1 MIRSPA
7 PSVLL
12 KGLLGASLAL
22 NLVLGG
28 LLWWRAA
35 PPPPPVGRMQA
46 HIERLLPEP
55 DRGTFHQAMEAGRP
69 RFELA
74 QDALRDSQA
83 AVRAALTREPFDPAA
98 LRAAMAAS
106 RERWGEFGR
115 LFEDS
120 LAAGLSAISP
130 EGRRLIAEDM
140 ARDGRR
146 RRGDGTR

>member
-1 MIRSPA
+1 MIRADGSP
-7 PSVLL
+7 VLL

-28 LLWWRAA
+28 VLWWRSG
-35 PPPPPVGRMQA
+35 PDLPPVSRMQA
-46 HIERLLPEP
+46 HLERILPEP
-55 DRGTFHQAMEAGRP
+55 DRSVFQRSMEKGRP
-69 RFELA
+69 GYEAARAAVRE
-74 QDALRDSQA
+74 SHA

-120 LAAGLSAISP
+120 LATGLTAVSP

-140 ARDGRR
+140 ARDSRR
-146 RRGDGTR
+146 HRGERD

>member
-1 MIRSPA
+1 MIRTPGL
-7 PSVLL
+7 PVLL

-22 NLVLGG
+22 NLVLGA
-28 LLWWRAA
+28 LLWQDSA
-35 PPPPPVGRMQA
+35 PDLPPVSRMQA
-46 HIERLLPEP
+46 HIERILPEP
-55 DRGTFHQAMEAGRP
+55 DRSAFRRAMEAGRP
-69 RFELA
+69 AYEPARA
-74 QDALRDSQA
+74 ALRDSHA

-106 RERWGEFGR
+106 RERWGEFGQ

-146 RRGDGTR
+146 HGGKRD